1 MNAVATVQGTSR
13 REIEMRIGII
23 GSGRI
28 GATTAR
34 LFAAAGHDVTIAN
47 SRGPE
52 SLRELVDELGPRVR
66 AATVADA
73 AHDAEVVLVAVPL
86 HAYPDLPAD
95 AFAGKVVIDANNY
108 YPERDGQIAELD
120 NGETTSSELLARHLS
135 GARVVKA
142 FNTMN
147 FRPLGS
153 EGRLHAPR
161 AERLALYLAGDDE
174 QANAVVAGLIE
185 EIGFAPV
192 ETGGLHEGG
201 ARQQP
206 GMPIYNRPMTA
217 EEAEA
222 AVTSL
227 R

>member
-1 MNAVATVQGTSR
+1 MK
-13 REIEMRIGII
+13 IGII
-23 GSGRI
+23 GSGNI

-34 LFAAAGHDVTIAN
+34 LFAGAGHEVTIAN
-47 SRGPE
+47 SRGPA
-52 SLRELVDELGPRVR
+52 SLTELVQDIGPQAR
-66 AATVADA
+66 AETVEDA
-73 AHDAEVVLVAVPL
+73 ARTGDVVLVAIPL
-86 HAYPDLPAD
+86 RAYPDLPAE

-108 YPERDGQIAELD
+108 YPQRDGEIADLES
-120 NGETTSSELLARHLS
+120 GETTSSELLARHLT

-153 EGRLHAPR
+153 EGRPGAPR
-161 AERLALYLAGDDE
+161 AERLAIYLAGDDGE
-174 QANAVVAGLIE
+174 AKAVVAGLIDE
-185 EIGFAPV
+185 VGFAPV
-192 ETGGLHEGG
+192 DMGSLHEGG

-206 GMPIYNRPMTA
+206 GSPIYNNPMTA
-217 EEAEA
+217 SEAEA

>member
-1 MNAVATVQGTSR
+1 
-13 REIEMRIGII
+13 MRIGII
-23 GSGRI
+23 GSGNI

-34 LFAAAGHDVTIAN
+34 LFAEAGHQVTIAN

-52 SLRELVDELGPRVR
+52 SLAELVSELGPNVR
-66 AATVADA
+66 AGTVDDA
-73 AHDAEVVLVAVPL
+73 ARASEVVLIAVPL
-86 HAYPDLPAD
+86 RAYPDLPAE

-108 YPERDGQIAELD
+108 YPQRDGRIPELD
-120 NGETTSSELLARHLS
+120 SEETTSTELLARHLT
-135 GARVVKA
+135 GARVVKS

-153 EGRLHAPR
+153 EGRPDASR
-161 AERLALYLAGDDE
+161 AERLAMYLAGDDE
-174 QANAVVAGLIE
+174 AAKEVVAGLIE
-185 EIGFAPV
+185 QVGFAPV
-192 ETGGLHEGG
+192 DTGSLHEGG

-206 GMPIYNRPMTA
+206 GSPVYNNPMPA

-222 AVTSL
+222 TVTSL